1 MKQYRAYC
9 FDLDGTVYKGTEVI
23 EAAAETIRRLQEK
36 GMEPYFITNNASVN
50 REDVEK
56 KLAKMGINA
65 VRERIYT
72 TAVASALYCA
82 EHHASSRIYL
92 YGEEGL
98 RKAFAEQNLHV
109 VGPEEAD
116 VAVVGINREST
127 YESLSE
133 VMNVIRNGATFIA
146 TNSDKIIPTA
156 TGFGVGNGSFIR
168 LLAHA
173 TGVEPL
179 YIGKPESTMLELVR
193 DSGGYTKDEMV
204 MIGDNYDTDI
214 LCGIRYEIDTI
225 HVAGGVHTKEQ
236 IQERELQ
243 PTYFV
248 NTLTEMI

>member
-23 EAAAETIRRLQEK
+23 EAAAQTIYELQK
-36 GMEPYFITNNASVN
+36 RGIEPYYITNNASVD
-50 REDVEK
+50 REDVEN
-56 KLAKMGINA
+56 KLAKMGIVA
-65 VRERIYT
+65 KRERIYT

-82 EHHASSRIYL
+82 EYHASSHIYL

-98 RKAFAEQNLHV
+98 RKAFAEQNLRV

-173 TGVEPL
+173 TGIEPL

-193 DSGGYTKDEMV
+193 ESGGYAKDEMV

-214 LCGIRYEIDTI
+214 LCGIQYEIDTI
-225 HVAGGVHTKEQ
+225 HVAGGVHTQAQ
-236 IQERELQ
+236 IQQREKQ

-248 NTLTEMI
+248 GNLTELL